1 MAIITQIQGG
11 LGNQLFQYATG
22 RALAEQYR
30 SDLILDIDWYQ
41 NTYQDVTPRSFE
53 LSKFAIKASVADS
66 YPRVPRLSRLRKT
79 LQSLLP
85 LQPFILQE
93 KKHYTFDGCVNQLS
107 LFKDQ
112 HLYLRGYWQSY
123 KYFEKIQNLLRLEL
137 TPNQGLDSAYGS
149 YFDQISRAG
158 STMLHVRRGD
168 YIHLAAA
175 SKVHQVVDINYYQAA
190 MQKAFSMQENI
201 QFFVFSDDLP
211 WAKANLPFQ
220 EKLTFIEGAQTHDD
234 VIQELSLMRACQN
247 HIIANS
253 SLSWWGAWLK
263 DREDGFVIA
272 PSRWI
277 NDASAGVNDLLPPQ
291 WLRL

>member
-11 LGNQLFQYATG
+11 LGNQLFQYATA

-30 SDLILDIDWYQ
+30 LDLILDIDWYQ
-41 NTYQDVTPRSFE
+41 NSYHEVTPRSFE
-53 LSKFAIKASVADS
+53 LSKFAIKASVAGS
-66 YPRVPRLSRLRKT
+66 YPRVPRLSRWRNA

-85 LQPFILQE
+85 LQPFILEE
-93 KKHYTFDGCVNQLS
+93 KKHYTFDKRVNQLS

-112 HLYLRGYWQSY
+112 NLYLRGYWQSY
-123 KYFEKIQNLLRLEL
+123 KYFENIQNLLRLEL
-137 TPNQGLDSAYGS
+137 SLNQGLDPVYDS
-149 YFDQISRAG
+149 YLDPISRAG

-168 YIHLAAA
+168 YVHLAAA
-175 SKVHQVVDINYYQAA
+175 SKVHQVVDIEYYQAA
-190 MQKAFSMQENI
+190 MQKALNIQENTH
-201 QFFVFSDDLP
+201 FFVFSDDLP

-220 EKLTFIEGAQTHDD
+220 EKLTFIEGTLTHDD
-234 VIQELSLMRACQN
+234 VIQELALMRACQN

-263 DREDGFVIA
+263 DRQDGFVIA

-277 NDASAGVNDLLPPQ
+277 NNHSASVDDLLPPQ